1 MLIQTI
7 LFFANPVSRTNLR
20 RAIATAALLVASSV
34 APLQAASLS
43 LEVELADSS
52 IAYLDESTQA
62 RLWPQVWTGAEL
74 VAYYF
79 PSIGSKGNTH
89 KTRPSL
95 QLFTC
100 MVGTVCVPAPRFEM
114 ESLPVRRQVTVRA
127 QVLQGSA
134 GQPLKL
140 RFELPETPAEHYSFS
155 HAELR
160 APADVLWR
168 EPLFTSWARDLSWE
182 ARRGFSKRRK
192 QPLSIALVF
201 PKQDVPGYQMVD
213 LAVRTPGGD
222 SHPGDPM
229 AVTTLRANL
238 KAPDG
243 SVRQMAWPGHLSLDL
258 QERLEA
264 SPDWA
269 RTGRV
274 PATVKLN
281 QFPWRLS
288 SYSAKERIS
297 TVVMPDSTPRW
308 YGLKHY
314 NAPKGVLLHLTQ
326 SGPLAQVELL
336 AEAGAERTIEGQVP
350 VKRETW
356 LFFAGKLMRYRG
368 QLHYGNGA
376 EHLPDTEWRMDWSN
390 GERLEASAA
399 NVSPSSLI
407 KQVPDCRWD
416 GCRKNLA
423 EARAQLAASDAQLQS
438 EGERYLQL
446 AREPD

>member
-7 LFFANPVSRTNLR
+7 LFFANPASRATLR

-79 PSIGSKGNTH
+79 PSIGSKGKTQ

-160 APADVLWR
+160 APAEALWR
-168 EPLFTSWARDLSWE
+168 EPLFTNWARDFSWE

-274 PATVKLN
+274 PAAVKLN
-281 QFPWRLS
+281 QFPRRLY

-336 AEAGAERTIEGQVP
+336 AEAGAERAIEGHVP

-368 QLHYGNGA
+368 QLHYNN
-376 EHLPDTEWRMDWSN
+376 EPPLPGTEWRMDWSN

-399 NVSPSSLI
+399 NVSSNSLS
-407 KQVPDCRWD
+407 KQLPDCRWD

-423 EARAQLAASDAQLQS
+423 EAQAQLAASDVQLQS
-438 EGERYLQL
+438 EGERYLRL
-446 AREPD
+446 AGYRD

>member
-1 MLIQTI
+1 MSL
-7 LFFANPVSRTNLR
+7 S
-20 RAIATAALLVASSV
+20 RAIATAIWLVASAV

-43 LEVELADSS
+43 LEVELADTSV
-52 IAYLDESTQA
+52 AYLDESTQA
-62 RLWPQVWTGAEL
+62 RLWPQVWTGAEV
-74 VAYYF
+74 VAYYL
-79 PSIGSKGNTH
+79 PSVGIEGETQ

-100 MVGTVCVPAPRFEM
+100 MVGTACVLAPRFEM
-114 ESLPVRRQVTVRA
+114 DSSLVMRTVTARA
-127 QVLQGSA
+127 QVSQGSA

-140 RFELPETPAEHYSFS
+140 RFELPETPAAHYSLS

-160 APADVLWR
+160 APADALWR
-168 EPLFTSWARDLSWE
+168 TPLFANWSRDLSWE
-182 ARRGFSKRRK
+182 GRRFFSRQRK

-201 PKQDVPGYQMVD
+201 STQDAPGYQMVD
-213 LAVRTPGGD
+213 LGVRTPEGD

-238 KAPDG
+238 RAPDG
-243 SVRQMAWPGHLSLDL
+243 SVRQMEWPGHLSQYLS
-258 QERLEA
+258 QRLEA
-264 SPDWA
+264 APEWA

-274 PATVKLN
+274 PADVKLN
-281 QFPWRLS
+281 QFPLRLTS
-288 SYSAKERIS
+288 SRAKQRIS
-297 TVVMPDSTPRW
+297 TVVMSDSSPRW

-314 NAPKGVLLHLTQ
+314 NAPKGVLLVLMQ
-326 SGPLAQVELL
+326 SGPLAQVELT
-336 AEAGAERTIEGQVP
+336 AEAGAERAIEGRVP
-350 VKRETW
+350 VKTETW
-356 LFFAGKLMRYRG
+356 LFFSGKLMRYRG

-376 EHLPDTEWRMDWSN
+376 EHLPGTEWRADWGN

-399 NVSPSSLI
+399 NVSPSLLI

-423 EARAQLAASDAQLQS
+423 EAQAQLAASDAQLQS

-446 AREPD
+446 ARGRD

>member
-7 LFFANPVSRTNLR
+7 LFFANPAGRTTLR

-79 PSIGSKGNTH
+79 PSIGSKGKTH

-95 QLFTC
+95 QPFTC
-100 MVGTVCVPAPRFEM
+100 MVGTVCIPVPRFEM
-114 ESLPVRRQVTVRA
+114 ESSPIRRQVTVRA

-140 RFELPETPAEHYSFS
+140 RFELPETPAEYYSFS

-160 APADVLWR
+160 APADALWR
-168 EPLFTSWARDLSWE
+168 EPLFTNWARDLSWE
-182 ARRGFSKRRK
+182 TRRGFSKRRK

-201 PKQDVPGYQMVD
+201 PKQDMPGYQMVD

-243 SVRQMAWPGHLSLDL
+243 SVRQLAWPGHLSLDL

-264 SPDWA
+264 SPDWV

-274 PATVKLN
+274 PAAVKLN
-281 QFPWRLS
+281 QFPRRLS

-297 TVVMPDSTPRW
+297 IVVMPDSTPRW

-314 NAPKGVLLHLTQ
+314 NAPKGVWLKLTQ
-326 SGPLAQVELL
+326 SGPLAQVELE
-336 AEAGAERTIEGQVP
+336 AEAGAERAIEGQVP

-368 QLHYGNGA
+368 QLHYNN
-376 EHLPDTEWRMDWSN
+376 EPPLPGTEWRMDWSN

-399 NVSPSSLI
+399 NVLSRSLS

-416 GCRKNLA
+416 GCQKNLA
-423 EARAQLAASDAQLQS
+423 EARAQLAASDTQLQS